1 MSALI
6 GQFLEHVSAQTPVQK
21 FKKGVQLSSIGKIE
35 QSIFLIHTG
44 AVRAYFSEDGIE
56 HTVRLGY
63 VGNIITSLE
72 SFLSG
77 KPSEIAIETIRSSE
91 IQVLS
96 KTDFLKFVNASTENQ
111 QAYIQLLESL
121 IQQQLAREIDILT
134 SLPVERLSR
143 VLQRSPSLFQEVPL
157 KYIAAYLRMTPETL
171 SRIRKS

>member
-1 MSALI
+1 MSSLI
-6 GQFLEHVSAQTPVQK
+6 GQFFEHVSAQTPVQK
-21 FKKGVQLSSIGKIE
+21 FKKGVILTSIGKIE
-35 QSIFLIHTG
+35 QYIFLIHAG

-91 IQVLS
+91 IQVIS
-96 KTDFLKFVNASTENQ
+96 KTDFLNFVNASIENQ
-111 QAYIQLLESL
+111 QAYMQLLESL

-134 SLPVERLSR
+134 SSPVERLNR
-143 VLQRSPSLFQEVPL
+143 VLLRSPSLFQEVPL
-157 KYIAAYLRMTPETL
+157 KYIAAYLRMAPETL